1 MPLWLP
7 IRIELV
13 SVALITGLFALCIVG
28 ALVAYCVAPK
38 ADKRKRD
45 RYRFILKVWSVIGAI
60 ALITFL
66 EMLSFRYWLPKY
78 EDDPELEIVVARQ
91 LTFISR
97 VMGAVML
104 CFLIVCIVV
113 NFVRL
118 FSTQEEDTE
127 KQKEYRFALKALWI
141 TLAVVAFEYF
151 ELLIATWSTFPIT
164 VAIAFIATVLVVLA
178 FIFDLVVFLASSKK
192 RERKR
197 KSKEV
202 LKVLGIISVIVLIS
216 LGLFYIR
223 LLVFMW

>member
-1 MPLWLP
+1 MPLWMP

-38 ADKRKRD
+38 ADRKKRA
-45 RYRFILKVWSVIGAI
+45 RYGFILKVWSVVGAI

-66 EMLSFRYWLPKY
+66 EMLSFRYWLSKY

-113 NFVRL
+113 NVVRL
-118 FSTQEEDTE
+118 FSIREEDTE

-141 TLAVVAFEYF
+141 TLAFVTFEYL
-151 ELLIATWSTFPIT
+151 ELLTATWSTFLIT
-164 VAIAFIATVLVVLA
+164 VNLVVTGLVVLA
-178 FIFDLVVFLASSKK
+178 FIFDLVVFLTSSKK
-192 RERKR
+192 RDRKR

-202 LKVLGIISVIVLIS
+202 LKVLGIIGVIVLIS

-223 LLVFMW
+223 LLVSMW